1 MGAGGQRGLALRT
14 CQSIDHDM
22 AASNKVVLS
31 RLLTVLC
38 LPVTAPLLLAYAL
51 VVGVG
56 TAALPKR
63 ARQKA
68 HAAAI
73 RVLTMGGPW
82 GTCFDALTWHPWTA
96 GVPSCIYAG
105 VEPSDGKGLVV
116 PVSKLCA
123 RAAGTLRLVV
133 ISDTHG
139 KHHQLSTSLPE
150 GDILVHSGD
159 LLSRNASIGFNSG
172 GAHWRALAALRDFN
186 EWLGALPHAHKIVV
200 AGNHDGVLESV
211 GRERARALLSNAV
224 YLEDEVCMVGGL
236 RVGGSPWSA
245 TGGSANRAFQS
256 ERPRL
261 LQPDLRPS
269 EPLDLLVMHFHHSEA
284 AATLRPRVFASGH
297 VHDAHGVW
305 RAPWGLEVRASVC
318 DGLYRAV
325 QLPVVVDVPVRD
337 PPGPFS

>member
-1 MGAGGQRGLALRT
+1 
-14 CQSIDHDM
+14 M

-56 TAALPKR
+56 TAALPKH

-123 RAAGTLRLVV
+123 RAAGTLRK
-133 ISDTHG
+133 G
-139 KHHQLSTSLPE
+139 PKP
-150 GDILVHSGD
+150 
-159 LLSRNASIGFNSG
+159 SRFSS
-172 GAHWRALAALRDFN
+172 
-186 EWLGALPHAHKIVV
+186 
-200 AGNHDGVLESV
+200 
-211 GRERARALLSNAV
+211 ERAQVHRGR
-224 YLEDEVCMVGGL
+224 GGEKHGPL
-236 RVGGSPWSA
+236 A
-245 TGGSANRAFQS
+245 T
-256 ERPRL
+256 
-261 LQPDLRPS
+261 
-269 EPLDLLVMHFHHSEA
+269 
-284 AATLRPRVFASGH
+284 
-297 VHDAHGVW
+297 
-305 RAPWGLEVRASVC
+305 
-318 DGLYRAV
+318 
-325 QLPVVVDVPVRD
+325 
-337 PPGPFS
+337 